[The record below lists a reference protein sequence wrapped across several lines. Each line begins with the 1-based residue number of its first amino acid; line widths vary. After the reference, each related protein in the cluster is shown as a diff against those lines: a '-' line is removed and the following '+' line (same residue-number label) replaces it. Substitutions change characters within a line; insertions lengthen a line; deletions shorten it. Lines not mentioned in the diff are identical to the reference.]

1 MKSSWFNLVN
11 ILSLTTTVYFQGCV
25 TASQNLSSTE
35 VVQQEQ
41 EVDFSPVNNFI
52 PVFIL
57 PNDTDHSSTELNL
70 LLLQSP
76 AILYPS
82 GTSHEL
88 RKNDSVLD
96 DCHFMSFEEWKKQK
110 IIESNNTPV
119 ASHSNRS
126 INNTDIKL
134 NATTNKN
141 TTVSSTN
148 ITLVEADGKVYK
160 DKFNFAS
167 VDCAATIVK
176 TNAKAKGAS
185 AILKENKDSY
195 LLNECSV
202 PNKYVI
208 IELCQD
214 ILVDLVVIGNFE
226 FFSSMFKD
234 IRISVSDRFPAQAWK
249 ELGQFTAE
257 NIRDVQSFKIQNP
270 LIWAR
275 YLKLEI
281 LSHYGNE
288 FYCPI
293 SIVRVHGKTMMD
305 EFKEDEEKL
314 KGTLVEEL
322 DVTRS
327 PQAIEDEELLLINQS
342 TLNEC
347 PVVMPHLQLNE
358 FLKDFNTSET
368 DLCLVVTSDSA
379 DTQTSTA
386 QVSSSTIA
394 TQESIYK
401 NIMKRLALLESN
413 ATLSLLY
420 IEEQL
425 KLLSTAFANLEKR
438 LSSNFNSLIT
448 SVNATLINQLITFRE
463 SYNSLHDQ
471 YNSLFKIQENNHRQ
485 IMLGTNKKIS
495 QLVNDLTFQKRVS
508 IFNSIIIICLLVYVI
523 LTRDVDI
530 ALEDNQLGDPE
541 PEPEP
546 ERDQDQDN
554 EVSVDG
560 KELGNI
566 DTDRKSS
573 QLQTM
578 SLSKLS
584 SPFSPQKRKKSKR
597 TYKKD

>member
-1 MKSSWFNLVN
+1 MRCSWYRIVDILGLVTLVYLP
-11 ILSLTTTVYFQGCV
+11 ILVK
-25 TASQNLSSTE
+25 ASENASFLE
-35 VVQQEQ
+35 VVVELVQP
-41 EVDFSPVNNFI
+41 VDFSPVI
-52 PVFIL
+52 PVFVL
-57 PNDTDHSSTELNL
+57 SNDTIPASNELQL

-76 AILYPS
+76 ATLYPS
-82 GTSHEL
+82 GTSQEQP
-88 RKNDSVLD
+88 RNDSVLD

-110 IIESNNTPV
+110 IIESNNTPPS
-119 ASHSNRS
+119 SHSNQS

-134 NATTNKN
+134 VN
-141 TTVSSTN
+141 TTIHKNSTASSTN

-234 IRISVSDRFPAQAWK
+234 IRVSVSDRFPSQAWK

-288 FYCPI
+288 YYCPI

-314 KGTLVEEL
+314 KENLERKEVEGEEE
-322 DVTRS
+322 VAT
-327 PQAIEDEELLLINQS
+327 PQTIENEDILLINQS

-347 PVVMPHLQLNE
+347 RVIMPHLQLNE
-358 FLKDFNTSET
+358 FLKDLNTTET
-368 DLCLVVTSDSA
+368 ELCVVVTSDSGDPQA
-379 DTQTSTA
+379 STT
-386 QVSSSTIA
+386 QVSSATVA

-438 LSSNFNSLIT
+438 QSSNFNSLIS
-448 SVNATLINQLITFRE
+448 SVNVTLINQLNSFKE
-463 SYNSLHDQ
+463 SYNNLHDQ
-471 YNSLFKIQENNHRQ
+471 YNNLFKIQQNSHRQ
-485 IMLGTNKKIS
+485 IMLGTNKKIN

-508 IFNSIIIICLLVYVI
+508 IFNTIIIICLLVYVI

-530 ALEDNQLGDPE
+530 EIQEDHDIEEDEEVLVTDEKEMDYPE
-541 PEPEP
+541 ETPLKQET
-546 ERDQDQDN
+546 
-554 EVSVDG
+554 VS
-560 KELGNI
+560 
-566 DTDRKSS
+566 
-573 QLQTM
+573 
-578 SLSKLS
+578 LS
-584 SPFSPQKRKKSKR
+584 SPFNPQKKKL
-597 TYKKD
+597 KKQRQKS

>member
-1 MKSSWFNLVN
+1 MRCSWYRIVDILGLVTLVYLP
-11 ILSLTTTVYFQGCV
+11 ILVK
-25 TASQNLSSTE
+25 ASENASFLE
-35 VVQQEQ
+35 VVVELVQP
-41 EVDFSPVNNFI
+41 VDFSPVI
-52 PVFIL
+52 PVFVL
-57 PNDTDHSSTELNL
+57 SNDTIPASNELQL

-76 AILYPS
+76 ATLYPS
-82 GTSHEL
+82 GTSQEQP
-88 RKNDSVLD
+88 RNDSVLD

-110 IIESNNTPV
+110 IIESNNTPPS
-119 ASHSNRS
+119 SHSNQS

-134 NATTNKN
+134 VN
-141 TTVSSTN
+141 TTIHKNSTASSTN

-234 IRISVSDRFPAQAWK
+234 IRVSVSDRFPSQAWK

-288 FYCPI
+288 YYCPI

-314 KGTLVEEL
+314 KENLERKEVEGEEE
-322 DVTRS
+322 VAT
-327 PQAIEDEELLLINQS
+327 PQTIENEDILLINQS

-347 PVVMPHLQLNE
+347 RVIMPHLQLNE
-358 FLKDFNTSET
+358 FLKDLNTTET
-368 DLCLVVTSDSA
+368 ELCVVVTSDSGDPQA
-379 DTQTSTA
+379 STT
-386 QVSSSTIA
+386 QVSSATVA

-438 LSSNFNSLIT
+438 QSSNFNSLIS
-448 SVNATLINQLITFRE
+448 SVNVTLINQLNSFKE
-463 SYNSLHDQ
+463 SYNNLHDQ
-471 YNSLFKIQENNHRQ
+471 YNNLFKIQQNSHRQ
-485 IMLGTNKKIS
+485 IMLGTNKKIN

-508 IFNSIIIICLLVYVI
+508 IFNTIIIICLLVYVI

-530 ALEDNQLGDPE
+530 EIQEDHDIE
-541 PEPEP
+541 EDE
-546 ERDQDQDN
+546 
-554 EVSVDG
+554 EV
-560 KELGNI
+560 L
-566 DTDRKSS
+566 DTDEKEMDYPEETPLKQETVS
-573 QLQTM
+573 
-578 SLSKLS
+578 LS
-584 SPFSPQKRKKSKR
+584 SPFNPQKKKL
-597 TYKKD
+597 KKQRQKS

>member
-1 MKSSWFNLVN
+1 MRCSWYRIVDILGLVTLVYLP
-11 ILSLTTTVYFQGCV
+11 ILVK
-25 TASQNLSSTE
+25 ASENASFLE
-35 VVQQEQ
+35 VVVELVQP
-41 EVDFSPVNNFI
+41 VDFSPVL
-52 PVFIL
+52 PVFVL
-57 PNDTDHSSTELNL
+57 SNDTIPASNELQL

-76 AILYPS
+76 ATLYPS
-82 GTSHEL
+82 GTSQEQP
-88 RKNDSVLD
+88 RNDSVLD

-110 IIESNNTPV
+110 IIESNNTPPS
-119 ASHSNRS
+119 SHSNQS

-134 NATTNKN
+134 VN
-141 TTVSSTN
+141 TTIHKNSTTSSTN

-234 IRISVSDRFPAQAWK
+234 IRVSVSDRFPSQAWK

-288 FYCPI
+288 YYCPI

-314 KGTLVEEL
+314 KENLERKEGEGEEE
-322 DVTRS
+322 VAT
-327 PQAIEDEELLLINQS
+327 PQTIENEDILLINQS

-347 PVVMPHLQLNE
+347 RVIMPHLQLNE
-358 FLKDFNTSET
+358 FLKDLNTTET
-368 DLCLVVTSDSA
+368 ELCVVVTSDSSDPQA
-379 DTQTSTA
+379 STT
-386 QVSSSTIA
+386 QVSSATVA

-438 LSSNFNSLIT
+438 QSSNFNSLIS
-448 SVNATLINQLITFRE
+448 SVNVTLINQLNSFKE
-463 SYNSLHDQ
+463 SYNNLHDQ
-471 YNSLFKIQENNHRQ
+471 YNNLFKIQQNSHRQ
-485 IMLGTNKKIS
+485 IMLGTNKKIN

-508 IFNSIIIICLLVYVI
+508 IFNTIIIICLLVYVI

-530 ALEDNQLGDPE
+530 EIQEDHDIEEDEEVLVTDEKEMDYPE
-541 PEPEP
+541 ETPLKQET
-546 ERDQDQDN
+546 
-554 EVSVDG
+554 VS
-560 KELGNI
+560 
-566 DTDRKSS
+566 
-573 QLQTM
+573 
-578 SLSKLS
+578 LS
-584 SPFSPQKRKKSKR
+584 SPFNPQKKKL
-597 TYKKD
+597 KKQRQKS

>member
-1 MKSSWFNLVN
+1 MRCSWYRIVDILGLVTLVYLP
-11 ILSLTTTVYFQGCV
+11 ILVK
-25 TASQNLSSTE
+25 ASENASFLE
-35 VVQQEQ
+35 VVVELVQP
-41 EVDFSPVNNFI
+41 VDFSPVL
-52 PVFIL
+52 PVFVL
-57 PNDTDHSSTELNL
+57 SNDTIPASNELQL

-76 AILYPS
+76 ATLYPS
-82 GTSHEL
+82 GTSQEQP
-88 RKNDSVLD
+88 RNDSVLD

-110 IIESNNTPV
+110 IIESNNTPPS
-119 ASHSNRS
+119 SHSNQS

-134 NATTNKN
+134 VN
-141 TTVSSTN
+141 TTIHKNSTTSSTN

-234 IRISVSDRFPAQAWK
+234 IRVSVSDRFPSQAWK

-288 FYCPI
+288 YYCPI

-314 KGTLVEEL
+314 KENLERKEVEGEEE
-322 DVTRS
+322 VAT
-327 PQAIEDEELLLINQS
+327 PQTIENEDILLINQS

-347 PVVMPHLQLNE
+347 RVIMPHLQLNE
-358 FLKDFNTSET
+358 FLKDLNTTET
-368 DLCLVVTSDSA
+368 ELCVVVTSDSGDPQA
-379 DTQTSTA
+379 STT
-386 QVSSSTIA
+386 QVSSATVA

-438 LSSNFNSLIT
+438 QSSNFNSLIS
-448 SVNATLINQLITFRE
+448 SVNVTLINQLNSFKE
-463 SYNSLHDQ
+463 SYNNLHDQ
-471 YNSLFKIQENNHRQ
+471 YNNLFKIQQNSHRQ
-485 IMLGTNKKIS
+485 IMLGTNKKIN

-508 IFNSIIIICLLVYVI
+508 IFNTIIIICLLVYVI

-530 ALEDNQLGDPE
+530 EIQEDHDIEEDEEVLVTDEKEMDYPE
-541 PEPEP
+541 ETPLKQET
-546 ERDQDQDN
+546 
-554 EVSVDG
+554 VS
-560 KELGNI
+560 
-566 DTDRKSS
+566 
-573 QLQTM
+573 
-578 SLSKLS
+578 LS
-584 SPFSPQKRKKSKR
+584 SPFNPQKKKL
-597 TYKKD
+597 KKQRQKS

>member
-546 ERDQDQDN
+546 ERDQDQEN
-554 EVSVDG
+554 EISVDR

>member
-1 MKSSWFNLVN
+1 MPVFLLTND
-11 ILSLTTTVYFQGCV
+11 TTTD
-25 TASQNLSSTE
+25 SR
-35 VVQQEQ
+35 
-41 EVDFSPVNNFI
+41 
-52 PVFIL
+52 
-57 PNDTDHSSTELNL
+57 ELQL

-76 AILYPS
+76 ATLYPS
-82 GTSHEL
+82 GSHDL
-88 RKNDSVLD
+88 PKNDSVLD

-110 IIESNNTPV
+110 IIESNNTPTPPPI
-119 ASHSNRS
+119 NLS
-126 INNTDIKL
+126 INNTDLKPV
-134 NATTNKN
+134 NVSSSKN
-141 TTVSSTN
+141 TTVPSTN
-148 ITLVEADGKVYK
+148 ITLIEADGKVYK

-195 LLNECSV
+195 LLNECAV

-234 IRISVSDRFPAQAWK
+234 IRVSVSDRFPAQTWK
-249 ELGQFTAE
+249 ELGLFTAE

-288 FYCPI
+288 YYCPI

-305 EFKEDEEKL
+305 EFKEDEENK
-314 KGTLVEEL
+314 KENVDEGI
-322 DVTRS
+322 S
-327 PQAIEDEELLLINQS
+327 GPQTIEDEELLLINES

-347 PVVMPHLQLNE
+347 RVVMPHLQLDE
-358 FLKDFNTSET
+358 FLKDFNTTET
-368 DLCLVVTSDSA
+368 DLCVVVTSDSA
-379 DTQTSTA
+379 DTQTSTT
-386 QVSSSTIA
+386 QTSSTKIA

-425 KLLSTAFANLEKR
+425 KLLSTAFSNLEKR
-438 LSSNFNSLIT
+438 QSSNFNSLIS
-448 SVNATLINQLITFRE
+448 SVNATLINQLFSFKE
-463 SYNSLHDQ
+463 SYNSLQDQ
-471 YNSLFKIQENNHRQ
+471 YNNLFKIQENSHRQ
-485 IMLGTNKKIS
+485 VMLGTSKKIN
-495 QLVNDLTFQKRVS
+495 QLANDLTFQKRVS

-530 ALEDNQLGDPE
+530 EM
-541 PEPEP
+541 
-546 ERDQDQDN
+546 RDARAGESDEEEEEEQ
-554 EVSVDG
+554 EVVAE
-560 KELGNI
+560 KE
-566 DTDRKSS
+566 TDAKNSGVVVSS
-573 QLQTM
+573 T
-578 SLSKLS
+578 SSRLS
-584 SPFSPQKRKKSKR
+584 SPFMPLKRRAKKLRKKG
-597 TYKKD
+597 

>member
-148 ITLVEADGKVYK
+148 ITLIEADGKVYK

-546 ERDQDQDN
+546 ERDQDQEN
-554 EVSVDG
+554 EISVDR

>member
-1 MKSSWFNLVN
+1 MRCSWYRIVDILGLVTLVYLP
-11 ILSLTTTVYFQGCV
+11 ILVK
-25 TASQNLSSTE
+25 ASENASFLE
-35 VVQQEQ
+35 VVVELVQP
-41 EVDFSPVNNFI
+41 VDFSPVI
-52 PVFIL
+52 PVFVL
-57 PNDTDHSSTELNL
+57 SNDTIPASNELQL

-76 AILYPS
+76 ATLYPS
-82 GTSHEL
+82 GTSQEQP
-88 RKNDSVLD
+88 RNDSVLD

-110 IIESNNTPV
+110 IIESNNTPPS
-119 ASHSNRS
+119 SHSNQS

-134 NATTNKN
+134 VN
-141 TTVSSTN
+141 TTIHKNSTTSSTN

-234 IRISVSDRFPAQAWK
+234 IRVSVSDRFPSQAWK

-288 FYCPI
+288 YYCPI

-314 KGTLVEEL
+314 KENLERKEVEGEEE
-322 DVTRS
+322 VAT
-327 PQAIEDEELLLINQS
+327 PQTIENEDILLINQS

-347 PVVMPHLQLNE
+347 RVIMPHLQLNE
-358 FLKDFNTSET
+358 FLKDLNTTET
-368 DLCLVVTSDSA
+368 ELCVVVTSDSGDPQA
-379 DTQTSTA
+379 STT
-386 QVSSSTIA
+386 QVSSATVA

-438 LSSNFNSLIT
+438 QSSNFNSLIS
-448 SVNATLINQLITFRE
+448 SVNVTLINQLNSFKE
-463 SYNSLHDQ
+463 SYNNLHDQ
-471 YNSLFKIQENNHRQ
+471 YNNLFKIQQNSHRQ
-485 IMLGTNKKIS
+485 IMLGTNKKIN

-508 IFNSIIIICLLVYVI
+508 IFNTIIIICLLVYVI

-530 ALEDNQLGDPE
+530 EIQEDHDIE
-541 PEPEP
+541 EDE
-546 ERDQDQDN
+546 
-554 EVSVDG
+554 EV
-560 KELGNI
+560 L
-566 DTDRKSS
+566 DTDEKEMDYPEETPLKQETVS
-573 QLQTM
+573 
-578 SLSKLS
+578 LS
-584 SPFSPQKRKKSKR
+584 SPFNPQKKKL
-597 TYKKD
+597 KKQRQKS